1 MDTATSN
8 NQGKDLTSIMTQVE
22 NLQKQLAVQATE
34 LKDTRDREENAR
46 KQVDQL
52 NEVNSKLTEAKR
64 EAMKQDFNNVVQGWI
79 RSMDPKQVP
88 EALKDEFLEGVEKF
102 VDKGNESGIWK
113 VAPLRPFDLCIFIP
127 HTPLPLQVV
136 CCASSVH
143 QNQVNAIQKL
153 TDDYNE
159 LKKTVDGGQF
169 NSEESRKR
177 KEMEPPSA
185 AVASGVWEQLEGL
198 CKSY

>member
-64 EAMKQDFNNVVQGWI
+64 EAMKQDFNNLGAGV
-79 RSMDPKQVP
+79 DPVHGSKAGARGAKGRVP
-88 EALKDEFLEGVEKF
+88 
-102 VDKGNESGIWK
+102 
-113 VAPLRPFDLCIFIP
+113 
-127 HTPLPLQVV
+127 
-136 CCASSVH
+136 
-143 QNQVNAIQKL
+143 
-153 TDDYNE
+153 
-159 LKKTVDGGQF
+159 GG
-169 NSEESRKR
+169 
-177 KEMEPPSA
+177 
-185 AVASGVWEQLEGL
+185 G
-198 CKSY
+198 

>member
-1 MDTATSN
+1 METAP
-8 NQGKDLTSIMTQVE
+8 KDLTSIMSQVE
-22 NLQKQLAVQATE
+22 NLQKQLAAQATE

-88 EALKDEFLEGVEKF
+88 EELKDEFLNGVEKF

-113 VAPLRPFDLCIFIP
+113 VTRWFSFII
-127 HTPLPLQVV
+127 V
-136 CCASSVH
+136 
-143 QNQVNAIQKL
+143 
-153 TDDYNE
+153 
-159 LKKTVDGGQF
+159 
-169 NSEESRKR
+169 
-177 KEMEPPSA
+177 
-185 AVASGVWEQLEGL
+185 
-198 CKSY
+198 